1 MTLEE
6 ELKTAYANLKGHQE
20 RSLQYIK
27 DIDELQLEISALRE
41 ENRRL
46 QTLTQST
53 HPKGS

>member
-1 MTLEE
+1 MTQEE

-27 DIDELQLEISALRE
+27 DIDELQLENSALLE

-46 QTLTQST
+46 QSLTQST
-53 HPKGS
+53 HKGGG